1 VASGFAPNISAVAAD
16 QDGLPLVRSAR
27 LLPPRPAFRIV
38 DRPRLIDSVSRG
50 VSTAPITLIC
60 APAGSGKTILA
71 ATWADAQNQTS
82 PASWLTLDEGDNQP
96 GVFWSHVLDSLART
110 GVLSSSAIRP
120 TNPDTVDASFIE
132 SLAVELSTPPDP
144 VVLVLDEAEQLRS
157 RQIAEQLDILLRN
170 AGPWFRLVVATRSDP
185 VLPLHRYRLEGTVA
199 EIRYDALAFT
209 GAETRALLE
218 CHGVEASEPA
228 TKTLVERTEGWAA
241 GIRLAAIALQQ
252 KGGPAHADEIE
263 ARLGPDH
270 SLVAEYLVAEVLQG
284 MPTRDREFL
293 LSTSVVGEI
302 SPGLANELTG
312 RRDSARMLIDL
323 SRRNTF
329 VQPVLGSPGRCR
341 THSLFRAFLGAQL
354 ALEAPSEVVDLH
366 RRAARWFAAAED
378 VAEAVEHL
386 VAAGD
391 WAEAMQLV
399 IGEMMIGILLVPTPA
414 RTEMAQVLSR
424 MPGDVDSAYVSV
436 VRAALALARGDLD
449 RAQHCL
455 SHCEAQ
461 LSSAGTD
468 LLVAAGV
475 VRTQLGDAKG
485 DVDATLAAARSARDA
500 LRALPTQ
507 HAAQH
512 QDLWALVLGSEGTA
526 HFRAGNFEQARA
538 SLADALVASASTGC
552 EPLRLRCLALLAL
565 TEVCRGRLS
574 YGQELADTAERFA
587 VESGVVAAER
597 PAATH
602 LARAWVALERQ
613 DLGGAQRWLGRAVR
627 LSVAQ
632 TDDMLASVST
642 LLRVRLRRDRGD
654 IEGARRLLTTHVVRL
669 PWLGAS
675 FEAEAAALESG
686 TTGGG
691 VDEPRE
697 FAVET
702 PSARV
707 ERLLMRAQRH
717 CARGNLGAGRS
728 AVIRA
733 MVLAEDER
741 IRRPFAHIAPEVRLL
756 IRTDPAISVRAAW
769 LRPEHNASPH
779 HQPAQADAPRVDQAL
794 SDKELEVLR
803 HLSDLLTTEEIAAAM
818 FISVNTVKTH
828 IRAILR
834 KLSVARRNEAVR
846 RAREL
851 SIV

>member
-1 VASGFAPNISAVAAD
+1 
-16 QDGLPLVRSAR
+16 VRSAR
-27 LLPPRPAFRIV
+27 FLPPRPAFRIV

-50 VSTAPITLIC
+50 VSTAPITL
-60 APAGSGKTILA
+60 T
-71 ATWADAQNQTS
+71 D
-82 PASWLTLDEGDNQP
+82 
-96 GVFWSHVLDSLART
+96 
-110 GVLSSSAIRP
+110 
-120 TNPDTVDASFIE
+120 
-132 SLAVELSTPPDP
+132 
-144 VVLVLDEAEQLRS
+144 
-157 RQIAEQLDILLRN
+157 
-170 AGPWFRLVVATRSDP
+170 
-185 VLPLHRYRLEGTVA
+185 
-199 EIRYDALAFT
+199 
-209 GAETRALLE
+209 
-218 CHGVEASEPA
+218 
-228 TKTLVERTEGWAA
+228 
-241 GIRLAAIALQQ
+241 
-252 KGGPAHADEIE
+252 GPAQADEIK
-263 ARLGPDH
+263 AGLGPDH
-270 SLVAEYLVAEVLQG
+270 SLVTEYLVAEVLQG
-284 MPTRDREFL
+284 MPRRDREFL
-293 LSTSVVGEI
+293 LSVVGEI

-312 RRDSARMLIDL
+312 RRDSERMLIDL

-329 VQPVLGSPGRCR
+329 VQPVPGSPGRYR

-354 ALEAPSEVVDLH
+354 ALEAPGEVVDLH

-378 VAEAVEHL
+378 VAEAVEHS

-399 IGEMMIGILLVPTPA
+399 VGEMTIGTLLVPTPA

-424 MPGDVDSAYVSV
+424 MPGDVDSADISV

-455 SHCEAQ
+455 SHCEVQ
-461 LSSAGTD
+461 LGSAGTD
-468 LLVAAGV
+468 LLVATRV

-500 LRALPTQ
+500 LRALPVQ

-552 EPLRLRCLALLAL
+552 EPLRLRYLALLAL

-574 YGQELADTAERFA
+574 YGHELADTAERFA
-587 VESGVVAAER
+587 VEIGVVAAER

-602 LARAWVALERQ
+602 VARAWVALERQ

-627 LSVAQ
+627 LSEAQ

-642 LLRVRLRRDRGD
+642 LLRVRLRHDRGD
-654 IEGARRLLTTHVVRL
+654 IKGARLLLNGHVNL
-669 PWLGAS
+669 PWLDAS
-675 FEAEAAALESG
+675 FEAEAVALEGG

-707 ERLLMRAQRH
+707 EHLLMRAQRH

-728 AVIRA
+728 AVMRA
-733 MVLAEDER
+733 MALAEGER
-741 IRRPFAHIAPEVRLL
+741 IGGPSRILHRR
-756 IRTDPAISVRAAW
+756 
-769 LRPEHNASPH
+769 
-779 HQPAQADAPRVDQAL
+779 
-794 SDKELEVLR
+794 SDC
-803 HLSDLLTTEEIAAAM
+803 
-818 FISVNTVKTH
+818 
-828 IRAILR
+828 
-834 KLSVARRNEAVR
+834 
-846 RAREL
+846 
-851 SIV
+851 